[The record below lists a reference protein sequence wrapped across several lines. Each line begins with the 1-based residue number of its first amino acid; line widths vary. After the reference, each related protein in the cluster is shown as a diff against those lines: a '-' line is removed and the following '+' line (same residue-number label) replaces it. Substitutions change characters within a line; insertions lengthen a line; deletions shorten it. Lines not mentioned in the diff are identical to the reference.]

1 MPIIQIKERK
11 SINQLDD
18 LLLKTLY
25 EDVLLLCEIEE
36 KLISNN
42 TNAPKWKEFEK
53 SNKVKFVHNHKKEK
67 GMFKTSKGGILTINS
82 KYAQQNISD
91 TIIFTNKQNHVFSS
105 LFSHIRNAFSHNQIF
120 IENEYIIMYDRLNQ
134 NSSSF
139 TMITHIK
146 IETLKELIKTIKSIN
161 N

>member
-25 EDVLLLCEIEE
+25 EDVLLLCETEGN
-36 KLISNN
+36 LISNK
-42 TNAPKWKEFEK
+42 TKAPQWVEFEK

-67 GMFKTSKGGILTINS
+67 GMFKTSKEGILTINS

-91 TIIFTNKQNHVFSS
+91 TIIFTNKKNHVFSS
-105 LFSHIRNAFSHNQIF
+105 LFSHIRNAFAHNQIF